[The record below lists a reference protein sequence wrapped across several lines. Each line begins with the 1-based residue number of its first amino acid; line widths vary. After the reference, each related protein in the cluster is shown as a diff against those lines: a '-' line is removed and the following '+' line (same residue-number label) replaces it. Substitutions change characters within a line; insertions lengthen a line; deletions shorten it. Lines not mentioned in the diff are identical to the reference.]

1 MAGMKRILAAIITC
15 TVLSIPAAAAAQDTT
30 PDAQARFRASL
41 AASTGR
47 SIDSRQIEKRL
58 GGGDRSMALMSLYGS
73 LAALNVLDVVS
84 SRKAIAAGGTE
95 RNPLMKD
102 AIQSNHLSLGI
113 KAASTLGTVMMID
126 RISKKSRKAA
136 IVTAIVANGVTAAIV
151 AHNLRQ
157 VR

>member
-1 MAGMKRILAAIITC
+1 MKTFISAMVAL
-15 TVLSIPAAAAAQDTT
+15 TVLCVPALASAQNIAPDTRS
-30 PDAQARFRASL
+30 AFRASL
-41 AASTGR
+41 DAAAVR
-47 SIDSRQIEKRL
+47 PIDSREIEGRL
-58 GGGDRSMALMSLYGS
+58 RGGDRSPVLMSLYGS

-113 KAASTLGTVMMID
+113 KAASTLGTVVMID
-126 RISKKSRKAA
+126 RISKKSRTAA
-136 IVTAIVANGVTAAIV
+136 IVTAVIANGVTAAIV
-151 AHNLRQ
+151 ASNLRQ